1 MAWETDKALDGE
13 IGRQGSEIVKLQKPG
28 LSSLSLELDLIQGLS
43 LSSLS
48 LPLTPPLFFDR
59 DRDCHL
65 GQLQWADC
73 TVTEQAS
80 LLHRCSPLT
89 V

>member
-48 LPLTPPLFFDR
+48 LPLTPPFSS
-59 DRDCHL
+59 
-65 GQLQWADC
+65 
-73 TVTEQAS
+73 TVTETVTSDSCSGPIARSQNKH
-80 LLHRCSPLT
+80 LCYTDVLH
-89 V
+89 